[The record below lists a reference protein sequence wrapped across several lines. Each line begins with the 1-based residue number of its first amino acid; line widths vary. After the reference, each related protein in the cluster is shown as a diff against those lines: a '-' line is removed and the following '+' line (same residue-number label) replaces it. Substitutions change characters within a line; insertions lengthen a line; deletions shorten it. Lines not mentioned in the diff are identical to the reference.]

1 MRIGGMYHLNADI
14 LALEMS
20 ESESS
25 LITLPSGSVVTLGA
39 AEPDASGL
47 IVVSFGDRRLKL
59 FLVDLEARGELIEQL
74 SA

>member
-1 MRIGGMYHLNADI
+1 MRTGGMYHLNADI

-25 LITLPSGSVVTLGA
+25 LITLPSGSVVTLA
-39 AEPDASGL
+39 VTEPEASGL
-47 IVVSFGDRRLKL
+47 IVVSFGGRKVKL
-59 FLVDLEARGELIEQL
+59 FLVDLEARGERIEQL